1 MSILDALNPAQRQA
15 AATYAGPLLV
25 LAGAGSG
32 KTRVLTYRIAALVN
46 EVGIAPWRILAV
58 TFTNKAAGEMR
69 ERIENL
75 VGPTASDIWVGTF
88 HSICVRL
95 LRYES
100 EAFGLN
106 ANFSI
111 YDEDDRRA
119 TVRRILEAHNIDE
132 RDLSPRSLIGQI
144 TQAKNAMLDPLEFSR
159 QAGDNPGRRQVADLY
174 TAYETELRRNNAFDF
189 DDLLIEVVRQLDRH
203 PEVLQKYQ
211 ERFEHLLVDEYQ
223 DTNKPQYLLCRQL
236 SAHHRN
242 ICVVGDDDQS
252 IYQFRGAD
260 IRNILDFERD
270 YPDAQTVRLEQN
282 YRSTAR
288 ILAAANAV
296 IDHNQDRKG
305 KKLWTEGPDG
315 DPVAV
320 VECDTDR
327 REARHIVEQI
337 RRQTGVG
344 PYGLGDAAI
353 LYRTNAQSRPL
364 EEELQRS
371 GLPYII
377 VGGIRFYDRKEI
389 KDLLS
394 YLRVLVNPV
403 DDITLRRIVNTPRRG
418 IGDTSLERLQ
428 IFAQE
433 RSLSLYAALDHLD
446 EVPNLGGRAQK
457 SLADFA
463 AILKRLIA
471 AKEEMNLP
479 ELGNEVVAKS
489 GYRQML
495 HDENTPEAEAREQ
508 NIDQL
513 LAEMTEYFDER
524 EEPSLEAYLEEK
536 SLMTSADEKGENGHA
551 ITLMTLHSAKGLEFP
566 LVFVCGMEENLFPTA
581 RAVEES
587 RINPQAI
594 EEERR
599 LCYVGMTRAREKLS
613 LTYALRRY
621 AYGSL
626 IETEPSRFLNELPT
640 DLIETSYEI
649 DRGFARSR
657 QRVGP
662 PPAKRKKKPAPQGVH
677 YEWDEGSQAAQTT
690 TDFGD
695 FVEQDDFLAVGQW
708 VRHQQWGRGQI
719 IEREGHGEKM
729 KLSIKFAAQV
739 KRVAVAYAQL
749 EPA

>member
-15 AATYAGPLLV
+15 AEIISGPLLV

-32 KTRVLTYRIAALVN
+32 KTRVLTYRIASLVN
-46 EVGIAPWRILAV
+46 EKGVAPWRILAV

-75 VGPTASDIWVGTF
+75 VGSLAAEIWIGTF
-88 HSICVRL
+88 HSVCVRF
-95 LRYES
+95 LRYEA
-100 EAFGLN
+100 EAFGLD

-119 TVRRILEAHNIDE
+119 VIRRVLEAHNIDE
-132 RDLSPRSLIGQI
+132 RELTPRSVIGQI
-144 TQAKNAMLDPLEFSR
+144 SQAKNSMLDPLEFSR
-159 QAGDNPGRRQVADLY
+159 QAGEAPGRRQIADLY

-189 DDLLIEVVRQLDRH
+189 DDLLVEVVRQFDRH
-203 PEVLQKYQ
+203 PEILQKYQ
-211 ERFEHLLVDEYQ
+211 QRFEHLLIDEYQ

-236 SAHHRN
+236 STHHRN

-270 YPDAQTVRLEQN
+270 YADAHIVRLEQN

-288 ILAAANAV
+288 ILASANAV
-296 IDHNQDRKG
+296 IDHNQHRKG
-305 KKLWTEGPDG
+305 KELWTEGPEG

-327 REARHIVEQI
+327 REARHIVETI
-337 RRQTGVG
+337 RRETRSGT
-344 PYGLGDAAI
+344 YALSDTAI

-371 GLPYII
+371 GFPYVI
-377 VGGIRFYDRKEI
+377 VGGIRFYDRREI
-389 KDLLS
+389 KDVLS
-394 YLRVLVNPV
+394 YLRLLVNPV

-428 IFAQE
+428 IFAQQNA
-433 RSLSLYAALDHLD
+433 LSLYTALGHLN

-457 SLADFA
+457 SLGEFA
-463 AILKRLIA
+463 TLLSRLIA
-471 AKEEMNLP
+471 AKETLDLP
-479 ELGNEVVAKS
+479 ELCNEVLEES
-489 GYRQML
+489 GYRQMIRE
-495 HDENTPEAEAREQ
+495 ENTPEAEAREQ

-513 LAEMTEYFDER
+513 LAEMTEYFDTHEA
-524 EEPSLEAYLEEK
+524 PSLETYLEEK
-536 SLMTSADEKGENGHA
+536 SLMSSVDENGNDGNA

-566 LVFVCGMEENLFPTA
+566 RVFICGMEENLFPTS
-581 RAVEES
+581 RAVDQS
-587 RINPQAI
+587 RLDPQAI

-599 LCYVGMTRAREKLS
+599 LCYVGMTRAQLQLS

-621 AYGSL
+621 SYGSM
-626 IETEPSRFLNELPT
+626 IETEPSRFLQEIPSELT
-640 DLIETSYEI
+640 ETSSEI

-657 QRVGP
+657 QRISSP
-662 PPAKRKKKPAPQGVH
+662 SPKKKAIPQGVH
-677 YEWDEGSQAAQTT
+677 YEWDEDNQTT
-690 TDFGD
+690 QKSADFED
-695 FVEQDDFLAVGQW
+695 FVDQDDFLAIGQW
-708 VRHQQWGRGQI
+708 VRHPQWGRGQI
-719 IEREGHGEKM
+719 VKRDGFGDQM
-729 KLSIKFAAQV
+729 KLSIKFQSRV